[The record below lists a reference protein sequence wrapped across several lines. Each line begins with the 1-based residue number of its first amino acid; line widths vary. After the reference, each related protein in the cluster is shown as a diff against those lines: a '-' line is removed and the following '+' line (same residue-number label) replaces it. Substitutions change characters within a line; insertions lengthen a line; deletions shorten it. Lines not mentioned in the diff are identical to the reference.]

1 MSKRVKFLKIQGC
14 ATTFGDWAPVVVIVW
29 WACGMIRVPKFIIL
43 DHDGLCLWCVS
54 GVGGFKDFC
63 ESESRSLNLDIGT
76 VLGGCCGCKWG
87 LEYFGQ
93 RTFSDRDR
101 RF

>member
-1 MSKRVKFLKIQGC
+1 MQL
-14 ATTFGDWAPVVVIVW
+14 TD
-29 WACGMIRVPKFIIL
+29 CGMIRVPKFIIL